1 MGGIIDFNTTCP
13 WELYLFAFVHLAAA
27 IFMYLFDSCRLIAS
41 SSSACTDTELVMES
55 FVVLSLFY
63 VGVIFTVLT
72 YHSKNSAA
80 KITRLSNIALN
91 GATALLVSVIFAGN
105 ESFGGIERSWM
116 HMADMLTMIVLVG
129 VLSARVA
136 KSDAEWAQKNPLD
149 EGMGVNCK
157 TLLLLFLVL
166 TAIKIVAFTDFI
178 DPMKLLA
185 ERSSEMTDFAM
196 WMWKFT
202 AVLILEVF
210 LAILYA
216 VLFDD
221 DAGHELVV
229 FTIVILS
236 VVATGSLYSVQ
247 KYMSNWMGLNSN
259 TLWVGVGILVLVC
272 IAAIVGGRR
281 GSSHSG
287 YQNVGS

>member
-1 MGGIIDFNTTCP
+1 
-13 WELYLFAFVHLAAA
+13 
-27 IFMYLFDSCRLIAS
+27 
-41 SSSACTDTELVMES
+41 
-55 FVVLSLFY
+55 
-63 VGVIFTVLT
+63 
-72 YHSKNSAA
+72 
-80 KITRLSNIALN
+80 
-91 GATALLVSVIFAGN
+91 
-105 ESFGGIERSWM
+105 
-116 HMADMLTMIVLVG
+116 
-129 VLSARVA
+129 
-136 KSDAEWAQKNPLD
+136 
-149 EGMGVNCK
+149 MGVNCK
-157 TLLLLFLVL
+157 ILLLLFLVL
-166 TAIKIVAFTDFI
+166 TAIKTVASADFI
-178 DPMKLLA
+178 DPVKLHADRLL
-185 ERSSEMTDFAM
+185 EMTYFAM

-210 LAILYA
+210 LAMLYA
-216 VLFDD
+216 LLFDD

-272 IAAIVGGRR
+272 IAVIVGGSR